1 MIPTQYHLVADKG
14 VFVEVT
20 RRTDYAIRILLEL
33 ARVGGGP
40 VSVREL
46 ADSQGVPYA
55 FARGIQRELVSAGL
69 VESRRGATGGI
80 LLAKPAAEVT
90 LLDIANA
97 MQGDTSC
104 SVCSRDPNWCSRMSE
119 CEVHQVWR
127 ETDSMVREY
136 LGTKSLAG
144 LLKK

>member
-1 MIPTQYHLVADKG
+1 M
-14 VFVEVT
+14 EVT

-46 ADSQGVPYA
+46 ADTQGVPYA
-55 FARGIQRELVSAGL
+55 FARGIQRELLAAGL
-69 VESRRGATGGI
+69 VESRRGVSGGI
-80 LLAKPAAEVT
+80 LLARPASQIT
-90 LLDIANA
+90 LLDIADA
-97 MQGDTSC
+97 MQGDVSC
-104 SVCSRDPNWCSRMSE
+104 SVCSRDPKWCSRMSE
-119 CEVHQVWR
+119 CEVHGVWR
-127 ETDSMVREY
+127 EVDLQVREI

>member
-1 MIPTQYHLVADKG
+1 M
-14 VFVEVT
+14 EVT

-46 ADSQGVPYA
+46 AETQGVPYA
-55 FARGIQRELVSAGL
+55 FARGIQRELVAAKL
-69 VESRRGATGGI
+69 VESRRGASGGI
-80 LLAKPAAEVT
+80 LLARPAAEVT

-97 MQGDTSC
+97 MQGDVSC
-104 SVCSRDPNWCSRMSE
+104 SVCSRDPKWCSRMST
-119 CEVHQVWR
+119 CEVHHVWR

-144 LLKK
+144 LLKQ